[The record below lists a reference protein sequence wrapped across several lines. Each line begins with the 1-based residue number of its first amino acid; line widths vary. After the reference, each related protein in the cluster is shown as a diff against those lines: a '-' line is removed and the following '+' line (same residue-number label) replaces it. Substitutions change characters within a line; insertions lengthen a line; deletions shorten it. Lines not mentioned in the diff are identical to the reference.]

1 MSRTGFNKHDIARNA
16 CQLFG
21 LQAHQHRF
29 WGWKRIRVDWGGPF
43 YVEADDCFLADELFR
58 HAEAFE
64 MFWHAEGMKSE
75 YEGEVVWNG

>member
-1 MSRTGFNKHDIARNA
+1 MPASSSGCR
-16 CQLFG
+16 
-21 LQAHQHRF
+21 
-29 WGWKRIRVDWGGPF
+29 RIRVDWGVPF
-43 YVEADDCFLADELFR
+43 CVEADDCFLADELVR